1 MAFPQDV
8 QPTIPTA
15 NQLSGDPLDLAL
27 TMFSGEVLAA
37 MMENNQFLART
48 RSMNVGAGASHQF
61 PLIGKAT
68 ARKHKRGESL
78 LDTVDPANVYLSN
91 IESAEKKISV
101 DRPLISSF
109 TVDDWDSLIAHAPFR
124 SEYASQ
130 VGYALSRG
138 MDKQIAQVLVLA
150 ARASN
155 PFTAAENAG
164 RGGITIT
171 AANMDTSATVM
182 LNAMRDAAIEFESK
196 DVRSTDIAFAVR
208 PSMYYQLVADGSFL
222 NVDKNPGGNG
232 SQASGIIDRA
242 YGFEIFM
249 SNNIPSTDVD
259 ADTRTG
265 VDYNTYNGDF
275 TRTQAIGFHRD
286 AVGTVYREGVTVE
299 TDRLTEYQQDLV
311 VARLISGTG
320 ILRSECAI
328 ELALPT
334 P

>member
-68 ARKHKRGESL
+68 ARKHERGQSL
-78 LDTVDPANVYLSN
+78 LDNTDPYLSN

-109 TVDDWDSLIAHAPFR
+109 TVDDWDTLIAHAPFR
-124 SEYASQ
+124 SEYAAQ

-138 MDKQIAQVLVLA
+138 MDQQIAQVLVLA
-150 ARASN
+150 ARGAN
-155 PFTAAENAG
+155 PFTASENAG
-164 RGGITIT
+164 RDGHVIT
-171 AANMDTSATVM
+171 AANIDTSATVM
-182 LNAMRDAAIEFESK
+182 LGAMRDAAVEFESK

-208 PSMYYQLVADGSFL
+208 PSMYYKLVEDGSFL

-232 SQASGIIDRA
+232 SQAGGIIDRA

-249 SNNIPSTDVD
+249 SNNIPDSVVA

-275 TRTQAIGFHRD
+275 SKTEAIGFHRD

>member
-109 TVDDWDSLIAHAPFR
+109 TVDDWDTLIAHAPFR

-150 ARASN
+150 ARAST
-155 PFTAAENAG
+155 PFSDTTTTPN
-164 RGGITIT
+164 RGGSVIT
-171 AANMDTSATVM
+171 AAGMDTSATTM
-182 LNAMRDAAIEFESK
+182 LGAMRDAAIAFEEK

-208 PSMYYQLVADGSFL
+208 PSMYYQLVSDGSFL

-232 SQASGIIDRA
+232 SQAAGIIDRA

-249 SNNIPSTDVD
+249 SNNIPSTLVD
-259 ADTRTG
+259 ADTRAG

-275 TRTQAIGFHRD
+275 TKTQAIGFHRD

-328 ELALPT
+328 ELALP
-334 P
+334 

>member
-1 MAFPQDV
+1 MPFPNDV
-8 QPTIPTA
+8 APTIPTQNNLA
-15 NQLSGDPLDLAL
+15 GDPLALAL

-68 ARKHKRGESL
+68 ARKHERGQSL
-78 LDTVDPANVYLSN
+78 LDNTDPYLSN

-109 TVDDWDSLIAHAPFR
+109 TVDDWDTLIAHAPFR

-138 MDKQIAQVLVLA
+138 MDQQIAQVLVLA
-150 ARASN
+150 ARESTPFSDTTTN
-155 PFTAAENAG
+155 PN
-164 RGGITIT
+164 RGGSVIT
-171 AANMDTSATVM
+171 AAGMDTSATTM
-182 LNAMRDAAIEFESK
+182 LGAMRDAAIAFEEK

-208 PSMYYQLVADGSFL
+208 PSMYYQLVSDGSFL

-232 SQASGIIDRA
+232 SQAAGIIDRA

-249 SNNIPSTDVD
+249 SNNIPSTLVA

-275 TRTQAIGFHRD
+275 TKTQAIGFHRD

-328 ELALPT
+328 ELALP
-334 P
+334 

>member
-8 QPTIPTA
+8 APTIPTQNNLA
-15 NQLSGDPLDLAL
+15 DDPLALAL

-68 ARKHKRGESL
+68 ARKHERGQSL
-78 LDTVDPANVYLSN
+78 LDNTDPYLSN

-109 TVDDWDSLIAHAPFR
+109 TVDDWDTLIAHAPFR

-138 MDKQIAQVLVLA
+138 MDQQIAQVLVLA
-150 ARASN
+150 ARESTPFSDTTTN
-155 PFTAAENAG
+155 PN
-164 RGGITIT
+164 RGGSVIT
-171 AANMDTSATVM
+171 AAGMDTSATTM
-182 LNAMRDAAIEFESK
+182 LGAMRDAAIAFEEK

-208 PSMYYQLVADGSFL
+208 PSMYYQLVSDGSFL

-232 SQASGIIDRA
+232 SQAAGIIDRA

-249 SNNIPSTDVD
+249 SNNIPSTLVA

-275 TRTQAIGFHRD
+275 TKTQAIGFHRD

-328 ELALPT
+328 ELALP
-334 P
+334 

>member
-1 MAFPQDV
+1 MPFPNDV
-8 QPTIPTA
+8 APTIPTA

-68 ARKHKRGESL
+68 ARKHERGQSL
-78 LDTVDPANVYLSN
+78 LDNTDPYLSN

-109 TVDDWDSLIAHAPFR
+109 TVDDWDTLIAHAPFR

-138 MDKQIAQVLVLA
+138 MDQQIAQVLVLA
-150 ARASN
+150 ARGAN

-164 RGGITIT
+164 RDGHVIT
-171 AANMDTSATVM
+171 ALNMDTSATVM
-182 LNAMRDAAIEFESK
+182 LDAMRDAAIEFESK
-196 DVRSTDIAFAVR
+196 DVRSSDIAFAVR
-208 PSMYYQLVADGSFL
+208 PAMYYELVADGSFL

-232 SQASGIIDRA
+232 SQAGGIIDRA

-249 SNNIPSTDVD
+249 SNNIPSTNVA
-259 ADTRTG
+259 ADSRTG

-275 TRTQAIGFHRD
+275 TKTQAIGFHRD

-328 ELALPT
+328 ELALP
-334 P
+334 